1 MFKKGLLTIF
11 TILISM
17 IGINSVDAASIS
29 ISSNKSSVIVGNTV
43 TFTVTISSGGNIG
56 QAYGSVSASS
66 NLTLQSGSSGTSIN
80 YFNGNNEQIRT
91 LTYTYTYKANASG
104 DASITVSGVEIG
116 NLETGAFEAAST
128 TSKTISVVKSG
139 TSSSGSSGGSNNKP
153 AKKYSSDNDLKSLEI
168 EGYELEPKFD
178 KGTLE
183 YKLTLDQSVE
193 MVKVNAKA
201 NDDKASVKGTGEVNL
216 SLGENTIEIK
226 VIAENGNEKVYKLI
240 ISVEDLHPIEVEVD
254 KKKYTIVKKNNELI
268 ELLENF
274 EEIKLNIEEQ
284 EVVGYN
290 NPNTNVNLVILKD
303 EDNKLGYY
311 VYNSHD
317 NSYVR
322 YRYININGINLQL
335 LDSNEK
341 LHNFDKYKVTVQEEE
356 IDIYK
361 IKKSHKVGLIY
372 GTNNANGNTGYYVYD
387 KNEETLSKYFDEE
400 ISLYK
405 SENEKLRNVIML
417 LIGSFSLVVI
427 VYVIILLVRSKK
439 KKRKF

>member
-1 MFKKGLLTIF
+1 VWKTAEYVEELLKEYPEIDIYMENMFDMTPEVLVG
-11 TILISM
+11 ISERLCQYSNY
-17 IGINSVDAASIS
+17 GVCLDYAHASIS
-29 ISSNKSSVIVGNTV
+29 DSPM
-43 TFTVTISSGGNIG
+43 
-56 QAYGSVSASS
+56 
-66 NLTLQSGSSGTSIN
+66 
-80 YFNGNNEQIRT
+80 R
-91 LTYTYTYKANASG
+91 
-104 DASITVSGVEIG
+104 DWVEMLAPYLKHVHI
-116 NLETGAFEAAST
+116 
-128 TSKTISVVKSG
+128 
-139 TSSSGSSGGSNNKP
+139 
-153 AKKYSSDNDLKSLEI
+153 SDNDLKSLEI